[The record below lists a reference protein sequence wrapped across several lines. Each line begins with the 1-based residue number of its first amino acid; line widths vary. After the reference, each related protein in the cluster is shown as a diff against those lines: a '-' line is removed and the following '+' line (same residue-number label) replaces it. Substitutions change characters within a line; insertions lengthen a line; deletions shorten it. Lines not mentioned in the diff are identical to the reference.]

1 MRRGLVLTALAAL
14 LAGAPAA
21 SATRPATEPLRERAS
36 GFLTAPSERPP
47 ATVALDY
54 VRDRPARFG
63 LDEGDVAGLRLA
75 RSYRSAGGLVHLQWE
90 QFHRGI
96 PVFGPGL
103 RANVDPDGRL
113 INVGEGAQ
121 PDPAVPSVEPRLSAL
136 DALLAAGRAAGVA
149 VVPGSPGAPAG
160 RERLTR
166 FGDGQSAHL
175 TVFGDRLA
183 WRVKV
188 RGGDLRFYDAVV
200 DASSGETLY
209 RVNLVREAT
218 ANVFD
223 NYPGAPVGGI
233 QSSRTL
239 PAGWITDA
247 TRLFGTNAHVY
258 HDADDDTLGFS
269 ADPAQQIPPQTA
281 DNWSWA
287 HDARPAAAGQLC
299 PVLGC
304 SWEPGSGSFGGGCE
318 SQPGRYAA
326 VLVHQRLPRPPAR
339 RPRDRLRPELGQL
352 RGSRP
357 RDRPGRRRL
366 ARTGPDCARHTNNAF
381 VIPAAESHAA
391 ADAGLPLDERLP
403 ADGAA
408 QRRQRGRRRDDR
420 LPRVHPRD
428 DQPAGHPGRRV
439 AGHERLPGW
448 RDGRGPRGLVRAR
461 PAQRA
466 GLRARRRARRASCGS
481 ASTRTTSCAPSRS
494 TARSAR
500 LRPPVPGSGLAG
512 SGGYTYGDFARI
524 LGGAEVHA
532 DGEIWVETLWDL
544 RNSLIAGHGRTEG
557 ITRARA
563 LVTDGLR
570 LAPAQP
576 DLPRHAQRHPAG
588 RPDPRLRR
596 PRARLGGLRGTGD
609 GLPGLDEGN
618 RRRCPDPGLLG
629 AAAAPPPPRT
639 TATAPA
645 RGVSRFTIDAAS
657 GSKVARRISRRFRF
671 RLSEPGRAVILIERS
686 EPGRRARGRC
696 RPATRSLS
704 HRPRCTRRVRPRA
717 SGARSR
723 SRARQQRPAGAGSAA
738 PRRLP
743 GDDHG
748 HRRRGQPLHVGPAG
762 LQDHSSA
769 LTWTTG

>member
-63 LDEGDVAGLRLA
+63 LDEGDVDGLRLA

-304 SWEPGSGSFGGGCE
+304 SWEPGSGSFGADVNLNQAGT
-318 SQPGRYAA
+318 QLFWFINAYHDHLRDAPGIGFGPSSGSFEG
-326 VLVHQRLPRPPAR
+326 V
-339 RPRDRLRPELGQL
+339 DRVIGQVDD
-352 RGSRP
+352 GS
-357 RDRPGRRRL
+357 G
-366 ARTGPDCARHTNNAF
+366 TGPDC
-381 VIPAAESHAA
+381 
-391 ADAGLPLDERLP
+391 
-403 ADGAA
+403 GAHQ
-408 QRRQRGRRRDDR
+408 QR
-420 LPRVHPRD
+420 
-428 DQPAGHPGRRV
+428 
-439 AGHERLPGW
+439 
-448 RDGRGPRGLVRAR
+448 VR
-461 PAQRA
+461 
-466 GLRARRRARRASCGS
+466 
-481 ASTRTTSCAPSRS
+481 
-494 TARSAR
+494 
-500 LRPPVPGSGLAG
+500 
-512 SGGYTYGDFARI
+512 
-524 LGGAEVHA
+524 
-532 DGEIWVETLWDL
+532 
-544 RNSLIAGHGRTEG
+544 
-557 ITRARA
+557 
-563 LVTDGLR
+563 
-570 LAPAQP
+570 
-576 DLPRHAQRHPAG
+576 
-588 RPDPRLRR
+588 
-596 PRARLGGLRGTGD
+596 
-609 GLPGLDEGN
+609 
-618 RRRCPDPGLLG
+618 DPGG
-629 AAAAPPPPRT
+629 R
-639 TATAPA
+639 
-645 RGVSRFTIDAAS
+645 
-657 GSKVARRISRRFRF
+657 VARR
-671 RLSEPGRAVILIERS
+671 
-686 EPGRRARGRC
+686 C
-696 RPATRSLS
+696 
-704 HRPRCTRRVRPRA
+704 
-717 SGARSR
+717 
-723 SRARQQRPAGAGSAA
+723 
-738 PRRLP
+738 
-743 GDDHG
+743 
-748 HRRRGQPLHVGPAG
+748 
-762 LQDHSSA
+762 
-769 LTWTTG
+769 